1 MSISKELAHNLVNLS
16 KVETYYRKARYGGW
30 RKLEGLDNNCCFKA
44 LLRSDCNNIPN
55 GITDF
60 YRREYRKA
68 IGRYLNNPLSMKNLF
83 ISGMM
88 YRISVKF
95 GKYIDNETLVE
106 YFEGSLY
113 QRHSEISNQI
123 IKNEFERC
131 HYSNT
136 IRLFKNLV
144 KGYTYLFME
153 D

>member
-1 MSISKELAHNLVNLS
+1 
-16 KVETYYRKARYGGW
+16 
-30 RKLEGLDNNCCFKA
+30 
-44 LLRSDCNNIPN
+44 
-55 GITDF
+55 
-60 YRREYRKA
+60 
-68 IGRYLNNPLSMKNLF
+68 
-83 ISGMM
+83 MM
-88 YRISVKF
+88 YRISLKF

-144 KGYTYLFME
+144 KGYTYLFVE
-153 D
+153 E